1 MHYTSR
7 KMATA
12 NVAKELAAGLTSG
25 FLGAITYVSYGALIF
40 SGTLV
45 EFLPIGI
52 GLSLLSGIVLRFV
65 CLLAGIFPGS
75 VVGPASAATA
85 VSAVV
90 AAEIS
95 SEMIGASPHT
105 LFVTLFAALST
116 IALLSG
122 CVMFLLA
129 KFRVSSLVQYLP
141 FPVIGGFLAGTGWL
155 LVEGSATIMTDVGLL
170 DLLRSMANE
179 TPEFLHWL
187 PGFLFAIVL
196 LAATRRWSHPA
207 IMPVGLV
214 LAVVIFYLTVWLAGI
229 DLAGAGRDGWLL
241 GPFPAGTLIHL
252 VGPSDLEAVDWFLI
266 AQQAPEIVTIV
277 IIGVITVSLTVSGLE
292 LQTGE
297 EIDLDREFRA
307 LGLANIAS
315 GLTGGVVGWH
325 SPAQSALAHSIGG
338 VQNRVS
344 VLISI
349 AALAIVLLAGPPV
362 LALLPRLVI
371 GGLVCFLG
379 LSFLHEW
386 LYRARR
392 RLSLG
397 DYIVVLTILCTIGTV
412 GILLGVAVGLG
423 ISVVLFVTEYSRTG
437 VIRHV
442 LTGVTCRSNVMR
454 RPEHEQILDNVGES
468 VLVLKLQGF
477 LFFGTSHRLLNRVRD
492 RLVSTEAPPLKF
504 LVLDVGFVTD
514 ADSSALTTFT
524 RLRNL
529 AIQGRFQIVYSALTK
544 KFMSQLQEAG
554 ASVSNDPLIH
564 IAENLDYAM
573 EYCEDT
579 LLSGQTKKDIASGLV
594 EQLTSVF
601 TVQSNAERIRDY
613 FTPMEFADGAT
624 VIQQGDSADG
634 LYYLQAGRLIVFLEL
649 PGGGRR
655 RLSAVREGAILGE
668 MGLYSGAQRSTSVVA
683 DGVCRMFHLSLE
695 NFKTM
700 QRDNPELA
708 TELDRYVIRLLSQR
722 LRHAVQ
728 QVGSL
733 T

>member
-1 MHYTSR
+1 
-7 KMATA
+7 MA
-12 NVAKELAAGLTSG
+12 NIAKELAAGLTTG
-25 FLGAITYVSYGALIF
+25 LLGAVTYVSYGALIF
-40 SGTLV
+40 SGTLT
-45 EFLPIGI
+45 EFLSIGI
-52 GLSLLSGIVLRFV
+52 GLSLLSGIVLRLV

-95 SEMIGASPHT
+95 SEMSGASSYT
-105 LFVTLFAALST
+105 LFVTLFATLST
-116 IALLSG
+116 VALLSG

-155 LVEGSATIMTDVGLL
+155 LVEGSATIMTEARLF
-170 DLLRSMANE
+170 DLLTLMADE
-179 TPEFLHWL
+179 GTEPLRWL
-187 PGFLFAIVL
+187 PGFAFAIVL
-196 LAATRRWSHPA
+196 LAATRRWTHPA

-214 LAVVIFYLTVWLAGI
+214 VAVVIFYLAFWLAGTG
-229 DLAGAGRDGWLL
+229 LEGAHGEGWLL
-241 GPFPAGTLIHL
+241 GPFPAGSLVRL
-252 VGPSDLEAVDWFLI
+252 VGLDDLQAVDWLLI
-266 AQQAPEIVTIV
+266 AAQAPEIVTIV

-292 LQTGE
+292 LKTGD
-297 EIDLDREFRA
+297 EINLDREFRA

-325 SPAQSALAHSIGG
+325 SPAQSALAHSFGG
-338 VQNRVS
+338 VQSRFA
-344 VLISI
+344 VLVSI

-362 LALLPRLVI
+362 LALLPRLVV

-386 LYRARR
+386 LFRAWR
-392 RLSLG
+392 RLSFG

-442 LTGVTCRSNVMR
+442 LTGITCRSNVMR
-454 RPEHEQILDNVGES
+454 RPEHEHILDAVGES

-477 LFFGTSHRLLNRVRD
+477 LFFGTSHRLLRRVRD
-492 RLVSTEAPPLKF
+492 RVASNEAPPLKF

-529 AIQGRFQIVYSALTK
+529 AIQGGFRIVYSALTE
-544 KFMSQLQEAG
+544 KFLSQLREAG

-573 EYCEDT
+573 EHCEDI
-579 LLSGQTKKDIASGLV
+579 LLSDQTEKGISSDLV
-594 EQLTSVF
+594 EQLTAVF
-601 TVQSNAERIRDY
+601 TERRNAERIRAY
-613 FTPMEFADGAT
+613 FTPMEFADGET
-624 VIQQGDSADG
+624 IIQQGDSADG

-668 MGLYSGAQRSTSVVA
+668 MGLYSGAERSTSVVA
-683 DGVCRMFHLSLE
+683 DGLCQMFHTS
-695 NFKTM
+695 
-700 QRDNPELA
+700 
-708 TELDRYVIRLLSQR
+708 RLNC
-722 LRHAVQ
+722 
-728 QVGSL
+728 
-733 T
+733 